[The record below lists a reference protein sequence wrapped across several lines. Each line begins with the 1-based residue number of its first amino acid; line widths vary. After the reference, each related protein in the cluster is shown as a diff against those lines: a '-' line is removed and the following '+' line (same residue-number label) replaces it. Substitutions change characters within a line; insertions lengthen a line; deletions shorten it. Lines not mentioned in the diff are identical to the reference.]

1 LGYNEFAKNINHNKE
16 IRAMAHHNTI
26 LRQIVA
32 FLPRHEF
39 DSLAKFHHRGNR
51 FRSFNRWTQF
61 MVMFIGQLSSR
72 QSLRDLVMNVAAQS
86 SKLYHLGI
94 KPCSRATLARVN
106 EEQPASLY
114 EAVFRKLLLQCR
126 RFAPKHRFKFNG
138 KLYLLDATVVDL
150 CLSVFPWAKFRKR
163 KGAIKLHIG
172 LDGNGYLPEFVD
184 LTDGKFH
191 ESRWA
196 KTLNLPRGSM
206 AVFDMGFTD
215 YKWYQALM
223 DSGIYFVT
231 RLKSN
236 ARIQHLHK
244 RPGRKAEGITVDRTI
259 LLGNISKPLRM
270 VCYRDP
276 DTGKELTFVTNADD
290 LDAKTIAQLYK
301 ERWQI
306 ELFFKWIKGNLKIKT
321 FLGTSRNA
329 VLTQIW
335 IALIVYLLLAFLKFK
350 AKLGV
355 SMQQMLRVLQLNLFE
370 RRDFIDLFKPPSPQP
385 VDCRQFLP
393 FQNL

>member
-1 LGYNEFAKNINHNKE
+1 
-16 IRAMAHHNTI
+16 
-26 LRQIVA
+26 
-32 FLPRHEF
+32 
-39 DSLAKFHHRGNR
+39 
-51 FRSFNRWTQF
+51 
-61 MVMFIGQLSSR
+61 MFIGQLSGR
-72 QSLRDLVMNVAAQS
+72 QSLRDLVMNVAAQT

-94 KPCSRATLARVN
+94 KRCSRATLARAN
-106 EEQPASLY
+106 EQQPASLY
-114 EAVFRKLLLQCR
+114 ETIFRKLLLQCR
-126 RFAPKHRFKFNG
+126 QFAPNHRFKFNG
-138 KLYLLDATVVDL
+138 KLYLLDATVIDL
-150 CLSVFPWAKFRKR
+150 CLSVFPWAKFRKT

-172 LDGNGYLPEFVD
+172 LDGDGYLPDFID

-196 KTLNLPRGSM
+196 KTLNLHRGSM
-206 AVFDMGFTD
+206 TVFDMGFTD

-223 DSGIYFVT
+223 DNGIYFVT

-236 ARIQHLHK
+236 AKIQCLHK
-244 RPGRKAEGITVDRTI
+244 RAGRKAKGITVDRTI
-259 LLGNISKPLRM
+259 MLGNIAGPLRM
-270 VCYRDP
+270 VCYKDP
-276 DTGKELTFVTNADD
+276 ETGKELTFVTNADH
-290 LDAKTIAQLYK
+290 LDAKTVAELYK

-370 RRDFIDLFKPPSPQP
+370 RRDFIDLFKPPSPQLA
-385 VDCRQFLP
+385 DCRQFLP
-393 FQNL
+393 F